1 MVPKKIL
8 NFETFKCPFQ
18 YRYTIDVY
26 FGKKKIHVRLV
37 LMTMTM
43 TMTIFYLV
51 PLNLQN
57 KLTLY

>member
-26 FGKKKIHVRLV
+26 FGKKKNTCTVSFDDNDNDNDNFLFS
-37 LMTMTM
+37 
-43 TMTIFYLV
+43 IFEFT
-51 PLNLQN
+51 
-57 KLTLY
+57 K